1 VNLIW
6 ILIAI
11 VVVAAALWLTRDR
24 LRGKPVP
31 AELKPGNPLPEFE
44 AVDEQGNPLSSTNL
58 RGSPSVLLF
67 VRGTWC
73 PFCSKQV
80 QSLTK
85 FYKDI
90 NDSGAHLIL
99 ITPKPLDTTRRVAD
113 FFDVKFEFWLDESL
127 AIGKQ
132 LGLVK
137 ESGVPDDY
145 NKEYG
150 HDTLWPTSLIVD
162 GEGIIRHTELSRF
175 IADRPNPEKL
185 LAIVKSLSSA

>member
-1 VNLIW
+1 M
-6 ILIAI
+6 
-11 VVVAAALWLTRDR
+11 RDK

-31 AELKPGNPLPEFE
+31 PDLKPGNPLPEFE
-44 AVDEQGNPLSSTNL
+44 AVDEQGNPLSSMNL

-80 QSLTK
+80 QNLTK

-90 NDSGAHLIL
+90 NDIGAHLIL

-145 NKEYG
+145 SKEYG
-150 HDTLWPTSLIVD
+150 NDTLWPTSLIVD
-162 GEGIIRHTELSRF
+162 GNGIIRHTELSRF
-175 IADRPNPEKL
+175 IADRPDPEKL
-185 LAIVKSLSSA
+185 LAIVKSL

>member
-1 VNLIW
+1 M
-6 ILIAI
+6 
-11 VVVAAALWLTRDR
+11 
-24 LRGKPVP
+24 
-31 AELKPGNPLPEFE
+31 
-44 AVDEQGNPLSSTNL
+44 VDEQSNPLSSTNL

-80 QSLTK
+80 KNLTK

-90 NDSGAHLIL
+90 NESGAHLIL

-145 NKEYG
+145 NNEYG
-150 HDTLWPTSLIVD
+150 QDTLWPTSLIVD
-162 GEGIIRHTELSRF
+162 GDGVIRHTELSRF

-185 LAIVKSLSSA
+185 LAIVKSL